1 MEDLG
6 RRLCDLIQHAVAAE
20 EPEASL
26 RAVAA
31 LREDLV
37 TFEEAQVARAF
48 RRGASY
54 RTIAEAL
61 GISRQAAHRR
71 YRDVV
76 GAERSAPDAGGE
88 EPDPETRMLVTSEA
102 RAAVKLAREEAAALG
117 SGAVGTEHL
126 LLGILRLGDPHAAAV
141 LQQLGVELATARA
154 NAHSTLVN
162 GTLNGVPEGP
172 KGISPTAR
180 AVFDQS
186 LREAVRRGDGYI
198 GVEHLLVA
206 SVVDDEGGAHR
217 TLQALG
223 VDPASVV
230 DALAC

>member
-6 RRLCDLIQHAVAAE
+6 RRLCDLIQHAVHAE

-37 TFEEAQVARAF
+37 AFEEAQVARAF

-54 RTIAEAL
+54 RTIADAL

-76 GAERSAPDAGGE
+76 GAERSAPEANGDAA
-88 EPDPETRMLVTSEA
+88 DPETRMLVTSEA

-154 NAHSTLVN
+154 NAHGTLVN
-162 GTLNGVPEGP
+162 GSLNGVPDGP

-206 SVVDDEGGAHR
+206 SVEDDEGGAHR

-230 DALAC
+230 DALAG

>member
-6 RRLCDLIQHAVAAE
+6 RRLCDLIQHAVGAE
-20 EPEASL
+20 EPESAL

-37 TFEEAQVARAF
+37 SFEEAQVARAF

-54 RTIAEAL
+54 RTIADAL

-76 GAERSAPDAGGE
+76 GTDKPEPESATADS
-88 EPDPETRMLVTSEA
+88 ETRMLVTSEA

-141 LQQLGVELATARA
+141 LRQLGVELATARA

-162 GTLNGVPEGP
+162 GSLNGVPDGP

-186 LREAVRRGDGYI
+186 LREAVRRGDGYL

-206 SVVDDEGGAHR
+206 SVEDDEGGAHR

-230 DALAC
+230 DALAG

>member
-1 MEDLG
+1 
-6 RRLCDLIQHAVAAE
+6 
-20 EPEASL
+20 
-26 RAVAA
+26 
-31 LREDLV
+31 
-37 TFEEAQVARAF
+37 
-48 RRGASY
+48 
-54 RTIAEAL
+54 
-61 GISRQAAHRR
+61 
-71 YRDVV
+71 
-76 GAERSAPDAGGE
+76 
-88 EPDPETRMLVTSEA
+88 MLVTSEA

-141 LQQLGVELATARA
+141 LRQLGVELATARA

-162 GTLNGVPEGP
+162 GSLNGVPDGP

-186 LREAVRRGDGYI
+186 LREAVRRGDGYL

-206 SVVDDEGGAHR
+206 SVEDDEGGAHR

-230 DALAC
+230 DALAG

>member
-6 RRLCDLIQHAVAAE
+6 RRLCDLIQHAVGAE

-54 RTIAEAL
+54 RTIADAL

-76 GAERSAPDAGGE
+76 GADRSAPEADAGAE
-88 EPDPETRMLVTSEA
+88 EPDSEARMLVTSEA

-117 SGAVGTEHL
+117 SGAIGTEHL

-154 NAHSTLVN
+154 NAHGTLVN
-162 GTLNGVPEGP
+162 GSLKGVPEGP

-206 SVVDDEGGAHR
+206 SVEDDEGGAHR

-230 DALAC
+230 ERL

>member
-6 RRLCDLIQHAVAAE
+6 RRLCDLIQYAVDAK

-37 TFEEAQVARAF
+37 AFEEAQVARAV

-54 RTIAEAL
+54 RAVADAL
-61 GISRQAAHRR
+61 GISRQAAHHR
-71 YRDVV
+71 YRHVV
-76 GAERSAPDAGGE
+76 AADRPDSECDGDA
-88 EPDPETRMLVTSEA
+88 PDPETRLLVTSEA

-141 LQQLGVELATARA
+141 LQQLWVELATARA
-154 NAHSTLVN
+154 NAHGTLVN
-162 GTLNGVPEGP
+162 GSLNGVPEGP

-180 AVFDQS
+180 AVFDAS
-186 LREAVRRGDGYI
+186 LRVAVRRGDGYI
-198 GVEHLLVA
+198 GVEHLLAATVQ
-206 SVVDDEGGAHR
+206 DDEGGAHR

-230 DALAC
+230 ERL